1 MLESESENWCSLSVT
16 SAQGKRV
23 FVVRTDFINREAE
36 RHVKITGF
44 PQSLENEWVTK
55 TSQHTHDPV
64 LQISLFV
71 GINESVLI
79 LHIILH
85 NCVCAHFNSR
95 KFALFRAVLVTRVFV
110 LSLQMSPKYDICK
123 YILSLSK

>member
-1 MLESESENWCSLSVT
+1 MLESETENRCSLSVI

-23 FVVRTDFINREAE
+23 FVGRKDYYSCKAE

-55 TSQHTHDPV
+55 TCYSRPCFTNQ
-64 LQISLFV
+64 FG

-95 KFALFRAVLVTRVFV
+95 KVAL
-110 LSLQMSPKYDICK
+110 
-123 YILSLSK
+123 